1 MALDNVMEIVDVGN
15 LAGIL
20 AQGPETSE
28 APFLPVYAAAFIY
41 IDGIDYKASAR
52 AGKAA
57 NVRLVL

>member
-1 MALDNVMEIVDVGN
+1 MEIVDVGN